1 MLSFL
6 IKIYEPIIIIANC
19 NLTVLISRWYFCEPN
34 KLGFTIL
41 GRLHNLLSFIK
52 VQRITKLNKHF
63 YFTGNQ
69 GNRILTCGPTAAA
82 RPSSASAGA
91 AQRGSERVAQQAA
104 AGVAAAGRPSAAR
117 RAGGLAGGS
126 GPARQGAGARQRRAW
141 PSGQRDPASA
151 RCARAA
157 AASSGSGPAGRTQ
170 AGRGRKQ
177 RGPASGSGRQAGPAR
192 LQARETG
199 PEAYFNVLRLYF
211 PT

>member
-6 IKIYEPIIIIANC
+6 IKIYEPIIITANC

-34 KLGFTIL
+34 KLSFTIL

-91 AQRGSERVAQQAA
+91 AQQGAAGAA
-104 AGVAAAGRPSAAR
+104 AADRTSAAR
-117 RAGGLAGGS
+117 RARAGWQAGGR
-126 GPARQGAGARQRRAW
+126 GAQQRQWAS
-141 PSGQRDPASA
+141 SGQRGGAQA
-151 RCARAA
+151 RGSGSGLAA
-157 AASSGSGPAGRTQ
+157 AAQQWAERSS
-170 AGRGRKQ
+170 K
-177 RGPASGSGRQAGPAR
+177 QAGPR
-192 LQARETG
+192 CISM
-199 PEAYFNVLRLYF
+199 YFGLYF

>member
-6 IKIYEPIIIIANC
+6 IKIYEPIIITANC

-34 KLGFTIL
+34 KLSFTIL

-82 RPSSASAGA
+82 RPSSASAGV
-91 AQRGSERVAQQAA
+91 AQRGSERAAQQGAAGTAA
-104 AGVAAAGRPSAAR
+104 ADRPTAAR
-117 RAGGLAGGS
+117 
-126 GPARQGAGARQRRAW
+126 
-141 PSGQRDPASA
+141 
-151 RCARAA
+151 
-157 AASSGSGPAGRTQ
+157 SSGSGPAVASA
-170 AGRGRKQ
+170 AGRRRAVARPSAASAGVGGQ
-177 RGPASGSGRQAGPAR
+177 RGPARAVRACGSGLAAAAQQWAERSSKQAGPR
-192 LQARETG
+192 CISM
-199 PEAYFNVLRLYF
+199 YFGLYF

>member
-6 IKIYEPIIIIANC
+6 IKIYEPIIITANC

-34 KLGFTIL
+34 KLSFTIL

-104 AGVAAAGRPSAAR
+104 AGAAAAGRPSVAR
-117 RAGGLAGGS
+117 RTSAVAAVGQQW
-126 GPARQGAGARQRRAW
+126 PARRGAGAR
-141 PSGQRDPASA
+141 
-151 RCARAA
+151 
-157 AASSGSGPAGRTQ
+157 
-170 AGRGRKQ
+170 
-177 RGPASGSGRQAGPAR
+177 
-192 LQARETG
+192 
-199 PEAYFNVLRLYF
+199 
-211 PT
+211 

>member
-82 RPSSASAGA
+82 RPSTATSARPSRGQLAR
-91 AQRGSERVAQQAA
+91 QRQ
-104 AGVAAAGRPSAAR
+104 AGRAR
-117 RAGGLAGGS
+117 RAARAGWQAGGR
-126 GPARQGAGARQRRAW
+126 GAQQRQWAS
-141 PSGQRDPASA
+141 SGQRGGAQA
-151 RCARAA
+151 RGSGSGLAA
-157 AASSGSGPAGRTQ
+157 AAQQWAERSS
-170 AGRGRKQ
+170 K
-177 RGPASGSGRQAGPAR
+177 QAGPR
-192 LQARETG
+192 CISM
-199 PEAYFNVLRLYF
+199 YFGLYF